1 MRLMIVSQKFRH
13 LLMMRRSHSSAKL
26 KMIRDYAKK
35 RAQYNLSK
43 KAVDQA
49 LLAEKEKV
57 D

>member
-1 MRLMIVSQKFRH
+1 
-13 LLMMRRSHSSAKL
+13 MMRRSHSSAKL